1 MCGEVNF
8 LVWRWHGEVCV
19 PQARAIWPES
29 QAWLGYGMAI
39 TLGPSLRSSISV
51 TLFASIQGVG
61 ASPYK
66 KSRATFAGHV
76 LEKQYGSLPLLVV
89 RHGETEKP
97 TKNLQGRGIKW
108 HPPKSPQ

>member
-1 MCGEVNF
+1 VTKSFSPTIRRITLNAAMCGEVNF

-76 LEKQYGSLPLLVV
+76 LEKQYGSASVPGGSA
-89 RHGETEKP
+89 R
-97 TKNLQGRGIKW
+97 
-108 HPPKSPQ
+108 